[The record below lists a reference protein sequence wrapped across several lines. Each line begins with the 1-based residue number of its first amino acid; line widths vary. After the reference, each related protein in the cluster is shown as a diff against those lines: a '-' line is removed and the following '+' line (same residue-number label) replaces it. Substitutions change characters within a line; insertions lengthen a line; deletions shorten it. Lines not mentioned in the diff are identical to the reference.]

1 MPESISHGV
10 FDSIIKF
17 YFIIS
22 CEIDYLRL
30 QSPKLDEHA
39 NFKSALRAIGLA
51 LRRRYR
57 YQRRHRL
64 ASHPLFHAR
73 TI

>member
-22 CEIDYLRL
+22 CEVGYL
-30 QSPKLDEHA
+30 QSPELDEHA

-51 LRRRYR
+51 LRRRYC